1 MQFLTPSVYNT
12 SITPDNLPWNTYNY
26 CNAPHVNP
34 DHYSMPDK
42 SDMQLEFVIVAMR
55 HHKRTPDNLY
65 PSERTLNPTTGW
77 DCSSII
83 PQSYAG
89 GTAQIFTQ
97 TSTHPLHPFADRI
110 WAGTCDSGQLTREG
124 FDDAIKHGK
133 DLWGVY
139 HERLGFLEH
148 VNEKEIY
155 IRTST
160 EPRTHQVAGAMLYG
174 MDPDTAGKQWSVHMQ
189 PDIIDSLVPNYACP
203 AAGQLRVDGQATS
216 SWVDHLVQHEPLQR
230 KLGQTLGTT
239 GLDEWNSWYDHFFDT
254 FTSRTCHGH
263 PLPCNG
269 TGACV
274 TQEDAETVFS
284 IGDWEYNYI
293 FNDSPQASQYVK
305 LTFGVFFA
313 ELAYTLRH
321 VSTWNTSY
329 TGDEVHL
336 RDDNASIGVGSHII
350 GERKRQKHKLYMYIG
365 HDGSMVRLAAGL
377 GLGSANGLRWPAM
390 GSEIVLEVWH
400 APYDVL
406 YVRVL
411 HEGSPAPPPLDWIP
425 LGEFIQLLEGLVP
438 ENLGALCS

>member
-1 MQFLTPSVYNT
+1 LTTSVYNT
-12 SITPDNLPWNTYNY
+12 SITPGNLPWNTYNY

-34 DHYSMPDK
+34 DHYSMPNE
-42 SDMQLEFVIVAMR
+42 SDVRLEVVIVAMR
-55 HHKRTPDNLY
+55 HHKRTPDNLF
-65 PSERTLNPTTGW
+65 PSERTLNPTAGW

-83 PQSYAG
+83 SQSYAG
-89 GTAQIFTQ
+89 GTAQIFTR
-97 TSTHPLHPFADRI
+97 TSTHPLHPFADHI

-133 DLWGVY
+133 DFWGVY
-139 HERLGFLEH
+139 HEGLGFLEH

-160 EPRTHQVAGAMLYG
+160 EPRTHQVAGAILYG

-203 AAGQLRVDGQATS
+203 AAGQLRADVQATS
-216 SWVDHLVQHEPLQR
+216 SWVEHLVQHEPLQR
-230 KLGQTLGTT
+230 KLGWTLGTT
-239 GLDEWNSWYDHFFDT
+239 GLDEWNSWYDHFFDAL
-254 FTSRTCHGH
+254 TSRTCHGH

-274 TQEDAETVFS
+274 TQEDAEIVFS

-293 FNDSPQASQYVK
+293 FNDSPQAGQYVK
-305 LTFGVFFA
+305 LTFGIFFA
-313 ELAYTLRH
+313 ELAHTLRH
-321 VSTWNTSY
+321 
-329 TGDEVHL
+329 
-336 RDDNASIGVGSHII
+336 
-350 GERKRQKHKLYMYIG
+350 KRQKHKLYMYIG

-400 APYDVL
+400 APYNVF

-425 LGEFIQLLEGLVP
+425 LREFIQLLEDLVP
-438 ENLGALCS
+438 ENLGASCA

>member
-1 MQFLTPSVYNT
+1 
-12 SITPDNLPWNTYNY
+12 
-26 CNAPHVNP
+26 
-34 DHYSMPDK
+34 MPDE
-42 SDMQLEFVIVAMR
+42 SDTRLTFVIVAMR

-65 PSERTLNPTTGW
+65 PSERTVDSTTEW

-97 TSTHPLHPFADRI
+97 TSTPLLHPFANRI

-124 FDDAIKHGK
+124 LDDAIKHGQ
-133 DLWGVY
+133 DFWGVY
-139 HERLGFLEH
+139 HEKLGFLDQ
-148 VNEKEIY
+148 VNEKDVY

-160 EPRTHQVAGAMLYG
+160 EPRTHEVAGAMLYG

-203 AAGQLRVDGQATS
+203 AAGRLRADAQATS
-216 SWVDHLVQHEPLQR
+216 SWMDHLVQHEPLQR
-230 KLGQTLGTT
+230 KLGEMLGTT
-239 GLDEWNSWYDHFFDT
+239 GLDEWNTWYDHFFDT

-263 PLPCNG
+263 PLPCNV

-274 TQEDAETVFS
+274 TQEDAETVFL

-313 ELAYTLRH
+313 ELANTLRH
-321 VSTWNTSY
+321 ASTWDTSC
-329 TGDEVHL
+329 TGGEENL
-336 RDDNASIGVGSHII
+336 RDSNTLTGVGSHAA
-350 GERKRQKHKLYMYIG
+350 GVWRRPQHKLHMYVG

-377 GLGSANGLRWPAM
+377 GLGSANRLRWPAM
-390 GSEIVLEVWH
+390 GSEIVMEVWH
-400 APYDVL
+400 APHDML
-406 YVRVL
+406 YIRVL
-411 HEGSPAPPPLDWIP
+411 HEGWPAPPPLDWIP
-425 LGEFIQLLEGLVP
+425 LGEFIQLLEDLVP
-438 ENLGALCS
+438 EDLGTLCT

>member
-1 MQFLTPSVYNT
+1 MTDSRARELYLVATDAGTPNQ
-12 SITPDNLPWNTYNY
+12 TPDPPDRCTKRTMPNLPWNTYNY

-34 DHYSMPDK
+34 DHYSMPDE
-42 SDMQLEFVIVAMR
+42 SDTRLTFVIVAMR

-65 PSERTLNPTTGW
+65 PSERTVDSTTEW

-97 TSTHPLHPFADRI
+97 TSTPLLHPFADRI

-124 FDDAIKHGK
+124 LDDAIKHGQ
-133 DLWGVY
+133 DFWGVY
-139 HERLGFLEH
+139 HEKLGFLDH
-148 VNEKEIY
+148 VNEKDIY

-203 AAGQLRVDGQATS
+203 AAGRLRADAQATS
-216 SWVDHLVQHEPLQR
+216 SWMDHLVQHEPLQR
-230 KLGQTLGTT
+230 KLGEMLGTT
-239 GLDEWNSWYDHFFDT
+239 GLDEWNTWYDHFFDT

-263 PLPCNG
+263 PLPCNV

-313 ELAYTLRH
+313 ELANTLRH
-321 VSTWNTSY
+321 
-329 TGDEVHL
+329 
-336 RDDNASIGVGSHII
+336 
-350 GERKRQKHKLYMYIG
+350 HKLHMYVG

-377 GLGSANGLRWPAM
+377 GLGSANRLRWPAM
-390 GSEIVLEVWH
+390 GSEIVMEVWH
-400 APYDVL
+400 APHDML

-411 HEGSPAPPPLDWIP
+411 HEGWPAPPPLDWIP
-425 LGEFIQLLEGLVP
+425 LGEFIQLLEDLVP
-438 ENLGALCS
+438 ENLGTLCT